1 MPDSHSDLVLL
12 YDAVA
17 RIHGRLRESFA
28 AVRAGSGL
36 SDIEHTV
43 LAAVVEAQRPP
54 TVPQI
59 GRALG
64 HPRQVIQRAA
74 NALQAGGLIVF
85 TANPDH
91 KRAALLVATDAGRSA
106 QTAANRKASRIAA
119 DLRRRVDPADL
130 LEATRL
136 LTTIRDALRDPAR
149 KEAA

>member
-1 MPDSHSDLVLL
+1 MPESHSDLVLL

-28 AVRAGSGL
+28 AARAGSGL

-74 NALQAGGLIVF
+74 NALEASGLIAF

-91 KRAALLVATDAGRSA
+91 KRAALLVATGEGRTVQA
-106 QTAANRKASRIAA
+106 AANRRAARIAA
-119 DLRRRVDPADL
+119 ELRRRVHPGDL
-130 LEATRL
+130 HEATRL
-136 LTTIRDALRDPAR
+136 LTSIREALSHPAE